1 MHSLSLLLIEDN
13 LAIARQLGEFFN
25 GLDWQLEHAASG
37 QQGLSLALANI
48 YDVVLL
54 DLNLPDMDGI
64 DVCRKIK
71 QGATVDLPILMLT
84 ARDTFANKA
93 QGFGEG
99 ADDYLVKPYDLRE
112 LSLRCEALARRRQL
126 HSHHLITIGE
136 LTIDRRKREATRQGQ
151 PLPLTRIGFEILR
164 ALAEAY
170 PQTLSRSQ
178 LIAQIWQQ
186 DPPDS
191 DALRSHIY
199 SLRNTLDK
207 PFDKPM
213 LKTVVNVGFRL
224 EADADV

>member
-1 MHSLSLLLIEDN
+1 MANLSLLLIEDN
-13 LAIARQLGEFFN
+13 LAIARQLGEFFD
-25 GLDWQLEHAASG
+25 GLGWQLEHAASG
-37 QQGLSLALANI
+37 GAGLSLALAHL

-64 DVCRKIK
+64 EVCRKIK
-71 QGATVDLPILMLT
+71 QGASVDLPILMLT
-84 ARDTFANKA
+84 ARDTFADKA
-93 QGFGEG
+93 EGFGEG

-112 LSLRCEALARRRQL
+112 LSLRCEALARRRDL
-126 HSHHLITIGE
+126 HRHHLIHIGE
-136 LTIDRRKREATRQGQ
+136 LTIDRRQRQASRRGQ
-151 PLPLTRIGFEILR
+151 SLPLTRIGFEILR
-164 ALAEAY
+164 ALVEAH
-170 PQTLSRSQ
+170 PQTLSRSH

-199 SLRNTLDK
+199 SLRNALDK

-224 EADADV
+224 EPDADV